1 MKMEKREELKRRK
14 FIIKSFIFVI
24 FIVIAVFQ
32 TVGDEVIVC
41 GEPLYET
48 GYMIQDVPVY
58 ETPDTSA
65 AVVGISSIN
74 SRVYYC
80 HDCEE
85 GWNRLANGGYIQAG
99 NISDTYN
106 EDIVVSYDI
115 PANTG
120 KKSWMGCNL
129 FGAGTRQ
136 AALQQMAM
144 TDENGLRTVNGR
156 YCVAI
161 GSHFGTSIG
170 QCFDLILMDGT
181 RIPCVMGDQKAD
193 CHTDAQNIF
202 TGNGCCSEFIVEQS
216 ALNPAAKQSGS
227 VSSINGW
234 NSPVMKI
241 LVYDINIINE

>member
-1 MKMEKREELKRRK
+1 MGKIL
-14 FIIKSFIFVI
+14 FKSLFLVMIVVI
-24 FIVIAVFQ
+24 FIMQFLGDD
-32 TVGDEVIVC
+32 TVVC
-41 GEPLYET
+41 GEPLYEV
-48 GYMIQDVPVY
+48 GYMAADTPMY
-58 ETPDTSA
+58 EQPDNESEII
-65 AVVGISSIN
+65 GLSSIN
-74 SRVYYC
+74 SRIYYC
-80 HDCEE
+80 HDCKQ
-85 GWNRLANGGYIQAG
+85 GWVRLANGGYIQAG

-115 PANTG
+115 PENSG

-129 FGAGTRQ
+129 FGVGTSQ
-136 AALQQMAM
+136 YTLQQMAM

-234 NSPVMKI
+234 DSPVMKI
-241 LVYDINIINE
+241 LVYDINVINE